1 MADAQT
7 VPASEPVAYWL
18 EQIESSLKWHQN
30 FHDRGKV
37 INERY
42 LDRKDGEDVSTTH
55 KMNTLWSNVET
66 LTPAIYAKAATPKA
80 TRRFRDK
87 DPVGRWAAIV
97 LERSLTYQQD
107 AYDGDYAIRG
117 AVKDYLLPGRGQV
130 WVNYEPQIEGKK
142 LVWECTKRRLINFKD
157 FLTNKARTWDEVWW
171 VAKREY
177 LTKEEAKSQRLDV
190 SKLSFSEERDDAPDG
205 AKKKN
210 KAVVWEIWSKADGK
224 VYFVSKSSP
233 DFLREPEAPP
243 LKLGGFFPCPRPLTT
258 TTTSDSILPVP
269 DYDQYRNQAA
279 EIDRL
284 TQKINLL
291 TKALRVA
298 GIYDGSAQALSDI
311 LTNTEDNVMI
321 PVDNWAVYFGTKGLE
336 GSVTFV
342 PLKEIIE
349 ALQACYLARDQ
360 AKQTLYEV
368 TGMSDIVRGAS
379 NPDETATAQQIKSQW
394 SGLRV
399 RDRQAEVQRFIRD
412 ILRIEAEICAEVF
425 QPETLKAMSNAPLLT
440 AQEKQQIQ
448 IRQQAQMMAKAE
460 PQQAQAL
467 VAAKPQLQALLQ
479 PVTPD
484 ELQKLREPAWEEV
497 VQLLRDDKL
506 RGFRIDVETDSTIH
520 VDEQEEKQSR
530 IEFITAM
537 TDFMST
543 MGPMVAQMPQ
553 LGPLAG
559 EMMEFGA
566 RAFKTAES
574 LETAIEEFV
583 DGLSQQAMLGPQPV
597 ADPKHEL
604 AVKDH
609 EFKQKQ
615 HADQMQV
622 EQQRYDQDRQDRL
635 ASEERAHGL
644 ELEKHQTEIAHR
656 DREFGAN
663 QQAQT
668 QQAQAQT
675 QERAFA
681 LEDGERDHHRAI
693 ELKGVDREFVK
704 EDRQLEKKDAQG
716 IAEDALKPIA
726 DMLKDAADDTR
737 KVLEDAIQQLIK
749 IASAPKSVDIERD
762 KSGKIIGGTATPK
775 VSNTIN

>member
-42 LDRKDGEDVSTTH
+42 LDRKEGEDVSTTH

-80 TRRFRDK
+80 SRRFRDK

-97 LERSLTYQQD
+97 LERALTYNQD

-130 WVNYEPQIEGKK
+130 WVNYEPQIEGQK
-142 LVWECTKRRLINFKD
+142 LVWECVKRRLINFKD

-233 DFLREPEAPP
+233 EFLREPAPPP

-291 TKALRVA
+291 TKALRVV
-298 GIYDGSAQALSDI
+298 GIYDASAEGLAKLLDS
-311 LTNTEDNVMI
+311 EDNDMV
-321 PVDNWAVYFGTKGLE
+321 PVNNWAAYFGTNGVE
-336 GSVTFV
+336 GSVSFL
-342 PLKEIIE
+342 PLKDVVA
-349 ALQACYLARDQ
+349 ALQAAYIARDQ

-394 SGLRV
+394 GGLRV

-425 QPETLKAMSNAPLLT
+425 QPETLKAMSNAPLLM
-440 AQEKQQIQ
+440 AQDKQKIQ
-448 IRQQAQMMAKAE
+448 VRQQAQQMAQAE
-460 PQQAQAL
+460 PEKAQAL
-467 VAAKPQLQALLQ
+467 VAANPQLQVLLQ
-479 PVTPD
+479 PVTP
-484 ELQKLREPAWEEV
+484 EEMQQLREPAWEEV

-537 TDFMST
+537 TSFMST

-583 DGLSQQAMLGPQPV
+583 DGINQQALLGPQPV

-604 AVKDH
+604 EQKKHAFT
-609 EFKQKQ
+609 EKQ
-615 HADQMQV
+615 HADQMAM
-622 EQQRYDQDRQDRL
+622 QQQQAERQHAFDR
-635 ASEERAHGL
+635 
-644 ELEKHQTEIAHR
+644 EKHQAEMAHR
-656 DREFGAN
+656 DREFQATQ
-663 QQAQT
+663 QQAAT
-668 QQAQAQT
+668 EQQF
-675 QERAFA
+675 RA
-681 LEDGERDHHRAI
+681 EDRQNAVTDASIQHERDLT
-693 ELKGVDREFVK
+693 LKGVDRSF
-704 EDRQLEKKDAQG
+704 
-716 IAEDALKPIA
+716 
-726 DMLKDAADDTR
+726 
-737 KVLEDAIQQLIK
+737 VLEDRDLDQAEAIK
-749 IASAPKSVDIERD
+749 IAQKALEPVGDKLAKAVESASAENIKLLQDAIEQLKQIAMAPKSIDVERD
-762 KSGKIIGGTATPK
+762 KSGKIVGGTAKPQ
-775 VSNTIN
+775 VSNSIN